1 MVKQITTGGTYMEN
15 RIFLVKLTALIMAGT
30 LVLTTAMAG
39 QLLTG
44 ETGVSSRWGSGWLD
58 LVNPIDFKSKN
69 KLRLTIGGT
78 AKKIKV
84 RLLPKGRSPDT
95 TAGMLPAVF
104 TVPSNRIV
112 ELKLQG
118 DRPQIIQIS
127 VHGGANPW
135 GKYPLGGGNG
145 PATLESAEIIRP

>member
-1 MVKQITTGGTYMEN
+1 MMTRLY
-15 RIFLVKLTALIMAGT
+15 LVKISVLVMVGA
-30 LVLTTAMAG
+30 LVLTTAKAG
-39 QLLTG
+39 QLLSG

-58 LVNPIDFKSKN
+58 LDNPTDFKNKN

-104 TVPSNRIV
+104 TVPDNRIV
-112 ELKLQG
+112 ELKIQG
-118 DRPQIIQIS
+118 ERPQVVQIS

-135 GKYPLGGGNG
+135 GKYPLGGKNG
-145 PATLESAEIIRP
+145 PATLESAEIIQP

>member
-1 MVKQITTGGTYMEN
+1 MNIRLCIQKILGFV
-15 RIFLVKLTALIMAGT
+15 LVGT
-30 LVLTTAMAG
+30 LMMTTAKAAE
-39 QLLTG
+39 LLSG
-44 ETGVSSRWGSGWLD
+44 ETGASSQWGSGWLD
-58 LVNPIDFKSKN
+58 LDSPTDFKSRD

-84 RLLPKGRSPDT
+84 RLLPKGRSPDS
-95 TAGMLPAVF
+95 TAGMLRGVV
-104 TVPSNRIV
+104 TVPENRTV
-112 ELKLQG
+112 EVVLQD
-118 DRPQIIQIS
+118 DRPQVVQIS